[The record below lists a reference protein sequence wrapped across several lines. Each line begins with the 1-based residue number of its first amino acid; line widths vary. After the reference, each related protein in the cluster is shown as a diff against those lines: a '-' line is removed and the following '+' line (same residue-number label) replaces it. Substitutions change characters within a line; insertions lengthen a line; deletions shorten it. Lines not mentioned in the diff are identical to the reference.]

1 LFRFIP
7 GKNWPVGIQQAI
19 HAMRIKLPTTTWSS
33 RHKTQIA
40 EKSGHEIKEA
50 YFGSVM
56 IDHAKA
62 SKAVA
67 RLPNVQG
74 DIYINNMN
82 N

>member
-40 EKSGHEIKEA
+40 DKSGHEIKEA

-56 IDHAKA
+56 IDQAKA
-62 SKAVA
+62 TKASIFKHMN
-67 RLPNVQG
+67 PN
-74 DIYINNMN
+74 
-82 N
+82 